1 MSYVSL
7 YQVLSAQQPLPRPGF
22 PHQPQ
27 CNFSDEFK
35 QKGGVGIRVDVE
47 EKRRNTKSEEVMK
60 HIEEYNEIMRK
71 RVEHLETLVDG
82 LQKKERLLERRCYK
96 FEEERQKMVTLVS
109 DLQEENKALKET
121 FSKKMSEMQ
130 RDLLSMVEHCLIF
143 EKDLSKTK
151 EENQRMRSHI
161 KELVE
166 ERDTSKIEKE

>member
-1 MSYVSL
+1 M
-7 YQVLSAQQPLPRPGF
+7 
-22 PHQPQ
+22 
-27 CNFSDEFK
+27 
-35 QKGGVGIRVDVE
+35 
-47 EKRRNTKSEEVMK
+47 
-60 HIEEYNEIMRK
+60 
-71 RVEHLETLVDG
+71 
-82 LQKKERLLERRCYK
+82 
-96 FEEERQKMVTLVS
+96 VS